1 MFVVRKELEQTLPET
16 ACPGHAV
23 VGKVCL
29 VTSPKT
35 VFVCIWLLVIV
46 CSSFARSLGWP
57 CPRQHAKGMSSR
69 VRCSEIPNLVCS
81 SERSWFLANSVSDVY
96 RCSTHVEQEKGCPY
110 PALATPQLRN
120 EWAICWPLP
129 TAMHLII
136 DRFSMI
142 SSYRCTS
149 VLEVGNTSS
158 NIMQLLLYKTSCLSK
173 TSCHW
178 VAKTQWYLGCKGRK
192 RSFSKFIFSSIVSD
206 IDFCYLN
213 EVFRTWRKQSK
224 TFELARRQE
233 RRLMWKYSWSQMI
246 RPSSAV
252 VEMDKPLWSQSKSA
266 DVYSHTL

>member
-1 MFVVRKELEQTLPET
+1 MFVVRKELEQTLPKT

-110 PALATPQLRN
+110 PALATPQLSIYIRTVH
-120 EWAICWPLP
+120 IYD
-129 TAMHLII
+129 TQIMR
-136 DRFSMI
+136 DRFDGDVPNFSLT
-142 SSYRCTS
+142 YC
-149 VLEVGNTSS
+149 LCDAK
-158 NIMQLLLYKTSCLSK
+158 LYMRYNF
-173 TSCHW
+173 W
-178 VAKTQWYLGCKGRK
+178 GV
-192 RSFSKFIFSSIVSD
+192 II
-206 IDFCYLN
+206 
-213 EVFRTWRKQSK
+213 
-224 TFELARRQE
+224 
-233 RRLMWKYSWSQMI
+233 
-246 RPSSAV
+246 
-252 VEMDKPLWSQSKSA
+252 
-266 DVYSHTL
+266 

>member
-1 MFVVRKELEQTLPET
+1 MVVVRKELEQTLPKT

-110 PALATPQLRN
+110 PALATPQLRYPRKN
-120 EWAICWPLP
+120 Q
-129 TAMHLII
+129 
-136 DRFSMI
+136 F
-142 SSYRCTS
+142 
-149 VLEVGNTSS
+149 
-158 NIMQLLLYKTSCLSK
+158 
-173 TSCHW
+173 
-178 VAKTQWYLGCKGRK
+178 K
-192 RSFSKFIFSSIVSD
+192 RSSDHCSCDRMLRCGVRGVCPTQDFLTFCQIEEQFFGSDVCCPFVHLLMLLVIRICPFALVDAGRNWIYESTRNTIPAGCPPRPSARVKVLNGTPVSIVNPSLAMTY
-206 IDFCYLN
+206 IPFCLTG
-213 EVFRTWRKQSK
+213 TWFPEPGK
-224 TFELARRQE
+224 TFHC
-233 RRLMWKYSWSQMI
+233 RLYTF
-246 RPSSAV
+246 
-252 VEMDKPLWSQSKSA
+252 EPLCLIT
-266 DVYSHTL
+266 VT